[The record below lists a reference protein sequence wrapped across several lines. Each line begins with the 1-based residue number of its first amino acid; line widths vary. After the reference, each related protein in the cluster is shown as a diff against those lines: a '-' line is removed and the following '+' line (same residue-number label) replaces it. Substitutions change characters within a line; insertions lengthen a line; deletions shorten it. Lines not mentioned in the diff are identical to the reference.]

1 MVAPGCRHA
10 SLIPALPF
18 AGRIA
23 ASVQNRG
30 NLVITVA
37 NSHATNDLQRLHR
50 RASFGCGTRAPHRE
64 LRMCTSRPV
73 NYQLKG
79 LFVLVSAH
87 DDVFDGGAEDH
98 LLECRRTVVTLPD
111 SGKVISH

>member
-10 SLIPALPF
+10 SLIPSLPF
-18 AGRIA
+18 ARRIA
-23 ASVQNRG
+23 APVQHRG

-37 NSHATNDLQRLHR
+37 NSHATNDLQRLQR

-64 LRMCTSRPV
+64 LGMRTSLPV

-79 LFVLVSAH
+79 LFVLSVRTMMSSMAVRKIIFLSA
-87 DDVFDGGAEDH
+87 GGQRSLCQTPA
-98 LLECRRTVVTLPD
+98 
-111 SGKVISH
+111 